1 MVKLDSQ
8 QELVDRTHTVFM
20 TMPSATSGYESRI
33 QLKKK
38 KHCRRVN
45 NTFHNFAKCSFKPWD
60 FPTIKREKNLATE
73 LSNSDYSN
81 KKNFKTPMSRQ
92 TQDNKYKCNF

>member
-38 KHCRRVN
+38 NIVEGSITLFIILQNVHLNPGIFQPLKE
-45 NTFHNFAKCSFKPWD
+45 
-60 FPTIKREKNLATE
+60 KRT
-73 LSNSDYSN
+73 
-81 KKNFKTPMSRQ
+81 
-92 TQDNKYKCNF
+92 

>member
-33 QLKKK
+33 QFKKK

-45 NTFHNFAKCSFKPWD
+45 NTFHNFVHLNPWI
-60 FPTIKREKNLATE
+60 FQPLKEKRT
-73 LSNSDYSN
+73 
-81 KKNFKTPMSRQ
+81 
-92 TQDNKYKCNF
+92 